1 MLFVFWGFC
10 LHLSKP
16 FMLKVENVKTLLEV
30 ETRVLLQQQKVLCE
44 GREMRNSEM
53 LSALGVKDEDW
64 IMIVSNVTLRSVD
77 CGSLV
82 GRVPKLILQIKGFT
96 DATNRKRICGCNAF
110 DACNKQEA
118 TTLMELLWHVSSN
131 CISFFIFLFTEFII
145 LLSW

>member
-1 MLFVFWGFC
+1 
-10 LHLSKP
+10 
-16 FMLKVENVKTLLEV
+16 MLKVENVKALLEVEVENVKTLLEV

-96 DATNRKRICGCNAF
+96 DATNRKRLI
-110 DACNKQEA
+110 EP
-118 TTLMELLWHVSSN
+118 LIV
-131 CISFFIFLFTEFII
+131 
-145 LLSW
+145 